1 VRKGL
6 RTLVAL
12 VGCAGIRPAD
22 YLSGL
27 ALGRQLTPLLLSMR
41 PIQIAHLAPRSHGL
55 PGGGDGLIVQLVS
68 LALGAPLSERQILEV
83 GESPAALQTLPASV
97 AAGDRVER
105 DGRNA

>member
-1 VRKGL
+1 MRKGL

-27 ALGRQLTPLLLSMR
+27 ALGRQPTPLLLSMR

-55 PGGGDGLIVQLVS
+55 PGGGDGLIVQVVS
-68 LALGAPLSERQILEV
+68 LALGAPLSERQTLEV
-83 GESPAALQTLPASV
+83 GESPAALQTPQASLQV
-97 AAGDRVER
+97 IASNRT
-105 DGRNA
+105 GRNA